1 MIFDSLICDEYNDT
15 AMNKKNYKD
24 RFLSILSNNGFD
36 FNDIDDSTRLPK
48 SLLPVISNNDGPEP
62 FNKFNLCLSNMHKNN
77 EVNILDA
84 VSFLV
89 NDYLD
94 APIALKCLDEM
105 NFIALKNELQ
115 KKYKIKQNN
124 DDDDEH
130 EELSILDFLE

>member
-24 RFLSILSNNGFD
+24 KFLSILAQNGFD
-36 FNDIDDSTRLPK
+36 FNDVDDATRLPK
-48 SLLPVISNNDGPEP
+48 SLLPVISNNEGPEP
-62 FNKFNLCLSNMHKNN
+62 FNKFNLCLSNMNKNN

-89 NDYLD
+89 NDYLE

-115 KKYKIKQNN
+115 KKYKIKTEE
-124 DDDDEH
+124 DTEEH